1 MVTKAF
7 HECLIDVYRG
17 EVSGEAAFESML
29 GTADGVQQQY
39 VMGSLVQ
46 FETEGKAIIRPLLMR
61 LGLSMLEDS
70 EGRAAGA
77 AGGAQLGSLPW
88 VERFAA
94 LRGLVE
100 VNYLPRYLE
109 LGTLVS
115 AEEDREAARIAAFMA
130 DARAR
135 HRRARNERHVGP
147 RRSRRTRRRAA
158 TLSPASSR
166 LIRPARVRLTET
178 CGAATR
184 RCRVRR
190 RYRRRTP
197 GHVRR

>member
-7 HECLIDVYRG
+7 QECLIDVYRG
-17 EVSGEAAFESML
+17 EVAGEAAFESML

-39 VMGSLVQ
+39 VIGSLLQ

-77 AGGAQLGSLPW
+77 AGGAALGSLPW

-100 VNYLPRYLE
+100 ANYLPRYLE

-115 AEEDREAARIAAFMA
+115 VEEDREAARIAAFMA
-130 DARAR
+130 THERAVV
-135 HRRARNERHVGP
+135 AL
-147 RRSRRTRRRAA
+147 AA
-158 TLSPASSR
+158 NVMSGQADPAEPVAA
-166 LIRPARVRLTET
+166 LLHFPLPRPA
-178 CGAATR
+178 
-184 RCRVRR
+184 
-190 RYRRRTP
+190 
-197 GHVRR
+197 